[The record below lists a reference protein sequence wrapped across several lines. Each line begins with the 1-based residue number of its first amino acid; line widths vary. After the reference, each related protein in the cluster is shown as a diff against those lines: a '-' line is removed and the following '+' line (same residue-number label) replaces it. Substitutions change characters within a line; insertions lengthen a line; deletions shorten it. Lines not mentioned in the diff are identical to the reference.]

1 MGLQLSY
8 RHKHNNMKKIILAAA
23 LFIGCSMYQRAD
35 AQVSLNVGVN
45 IGSQPDWGPVGYDHV
60 DYYYMPDA
68 DAYYDV
74 PNHQYVY
81 LSNNTW
87 VRRRTLPATY
97 NFNPYNSYKVVVNEP
112 SPWTRATV
120 YRTKY
125 AGYKGRPSTVV
136 IRDSR
141 DEKYKDHWKPG
152 KGPKRSPANSDFGHS
167 QGNGKGHDKGN
178 GNGNGK
184 GHGKH

>member
-1 MGLQLSY
+1 
-8 RHKHNNMKKIILAAA
+8 MKKIILAAA
-23 LFIGCSMYQRAD
+23 LLFGTAAYQQAN
-35 AQVSLNVGVN
+35 AQISLNIN

-60 DYYYMPDA
+60 DYYYMPDV

-74 PNHQYVY
+74 PNHQYIY

-87 VRRRTLPATY
+87 TRRSYLPAAY
-97 NFNPYNSYKVVVNEP
+97 NFNPYTSYKVVVNEP
-112 SPWTRATV
+112 RPWTRATV

-125 AGYKGRPSTVV
+125 ASYKGRPSTVV

-141 DEKYKDHWKPG
+141 DVKYKDHWKPAKVK
-152 KGPKRSPANSDFGHS
+152 KGGPGNSDFGHS
-167 QGNGKGHDKGN
+167 RGKGKGHDKGN
-178 GNGNGK
+178 GK